1 LKIIGIGTDIIEIAR
16 IRKAGENN
24 PGFLDRVL
32 TEKEKEYCFSL
43 GSRYQSVAGRF
54 ASKEAI
60 VKALGTGFAACSFT
74 DIEILNN
81 DQGKPEVLLKNK
93 ALILFEELG
102 GKEIQIS
109 ISHSKDTAVAFVII
123 QG

>member
-1 LKIIGIGTDIIEIAR
+1 MKIIGIGTDIIEIAR
-16 IRKAGENN
+16 IKKAGEKN

-60 VKALGTGFAACSFT
+60 AKALGTGFAACSFT
-74 DIEILNN
+74 DIEIIN
-81 DQGKPEVLLKNK
+81 DEQGKPEVFLENK
-93 ALILFEELG
+93 ALKLFEKLG

-109 ISHSKDTAVAFVII
+109 ISHNKDTAMAFVII